1 MQCNH
6 LHKIRYVHIISL
18 WVACVL
24 WGMILFYYFRY
35 DLVPMISHKQLKPQ
49 PFFPFILSS
58 FIPLFLVGL
67 SLHFLRFIPCCII
80 ICISAFLYG
89 FSLLSFMAADF
100 FWLPFSKICS
110 ALLLLLLV
118 FRWIQ
123 KHEHQFNKT
132 FSIFLIINFIFLLFD
147 YFVCYPLYF

>member
-35 DLVPMISHKQLKPQ
+35 DLVPMISHKQLTPQ

-58 FIPLFLVGL
+58 FIPLLLVGL
-67 SLHFLRFIPCCII
+67 SLHFFRFIPCCII

-89 FSLLSFMAADF
+89 FSLLSFMAANF

-110 ALLLLLLV
+110 TLLLLLLV